1 MSDAGDLSVAAG
13 ERRVVRVFALDLP
26 AGQLAFLRE
35 EPDAIADLLGS
46 GPLDP
51 DHVDLIRLR
60 DLDDLGLAGYL
71 IEGCDVDAAELATQ
85 RDPIEAPSGHVL
97 VVLSRAFGGEA
108 RQLNPKPG
116 VTLAARFG
124 QRETDWSASAPLTS
138 DSAKPHSSARPAPRK
153 ARADARRVGA
163 AIFAVFMVAI
173 AAILWAVIF

>member
-1 MSDAGDLSVAAG
+1 MSDSSDITVAAG

-26 AGQLAFLRE
+26 AAQLAFLRE
-35 EPDAIADLLGS
+35 EPNAIADMLGG

-71 IEGCDVDAAELATQ
+71 SEGCDVDAADLAAQ
-85 RDPIEAPSGHVL
+85 RDRIEALTGHVL
-97 VVLSRAFGGEA
+97 VVLSRAFSGEA
-108 RQLNPKPG
+108 RMLQPKPG

-124 QRETDWSASAPLTS
+124 QRETDWSANAPLTS
-138 DSAKPHSSARPAPRK
+138 DSAKPHSAPRPAPRK
-153 ARADARRVGA
+153 ARADARRIGA